1 MRNKLIAVLGAL
13 MLSAGAMQA
22 QTGTATKAPMDI
34 NTASRTEL
42 ASAGW
47 GQYADAII
55 AGRPY
60 KNMNDL
66 VEKKVVPQKAYD
78 KGYGNFTIGDGNSP
92 MSDGNSAVT
101 PPAVTPPTVT
111 PGTAP
116 TDGAGN
122 DSHGN
127 AGNHPDGNA
136 GRSSD
141 GDAGCRPDHDRTS
154 STEQVTSPSR
164 AHASFHRVRPRRD
177 GWTFREAPW
186 QGS

>member
-1 MRNKLIAVLGAL
+1 MRHKFIAVLGAL

-22 QTGTATKAPMDI
+22 QAGTTTKAPMDI
-34 NTASRTEL
+34 NTATRTEL

-92 MSDGNSAVT
+92 LSDGNSAQPMT
-101 PPAVTPPTVT
+101 PPAATPPTLTPGNTPTTPSTT
-111 PGTAP
+111 PGTTPATTPGVTQTPATPLPTTPAAP
-116 TDGAGN
+116 T
-122 DSHGN
+122 
-127 AGNHPDGNA
+127 
-136 GRSSD
+136 
-141 GDAGCRPDHDRTS
+141 
-154 STEQVTSPSR
+154 
-164 AHASFHRVRPRRD
+164 
-177 GWTFREAPW
+177 APT
-186 QGS
+186 QSAPGSQSK

>member
-1 MRNKLIAVLGAL
+1 MRNKLIAVVGAL

-22 QTGTATKAPMDI
+22 QAGTTTKAQMDI

-47 GQYADAII
+47 GEYADAII

-92 MSDGNSAVT
+92 LTDGNGK
-101 PPAVTPPTVT
+101 PMTPPTAT
-111 PGTAP
+111 PPTLTQPTTPGTTPTTGTPGINPNPGTAP
-116 TDGAGN
+116 ATPGA
-122 DSHGN
+122 S
-127 AGNHPDGNA
+127 AAPTQSA
-136 GRSSD
+136 PSS
-141 GDAGCRPDHDRTS
+141 
-154 STEQVTSPSR
+154 QSR
-164 AHASFHRVRPRRD
+164 
-177 GWTFREAPW
+177 
-186 QGS
+186 

>member
-1 MRNKLIAVLGAL
+1 
-13 MLSAGAMQA
+13 MQA
-22 QTGTATKAPMDI
+22 QTGTATKAMDI

-116 TDGAGN
+116 TVTPGTTPTVAPGA
-122 DSHGN
+122 
-127 AGNHPDGNA
+127 AP
-136 GRSSD
+136 
-141 GDAGCRPDHDRTS
+141 T
-154 STEQVTSPSR
+154 VTPS
-164 AHASFHRVRPRRD
+164 
-177 GWTFREAPW
+177 APAAP
-186 QGS
+186 SK

>member
-22 QTGTATKAPMDI
+22 QTGAATKAPMDI

-92 MSDGNSAVT
+92 LSDGNSAQPMT
-101 PPAVTPPTVT
+101 PPAATPPTVT

-116 TDGAGN
+116 TVTPGTAPTVTPGA
-122 DSHGN
+122 
-127 AGNHPDGNA
+127 
-136 GRSSD
+136 
-141 GDAGCRPDHDRTS
+141 
-154 STEQVTSPSR
+154 
-164 AHASFHRVRPRRD
+164 
-177 GWTFREAPW
+177 APTTTAPAAPAK
-186 QGS
+186 